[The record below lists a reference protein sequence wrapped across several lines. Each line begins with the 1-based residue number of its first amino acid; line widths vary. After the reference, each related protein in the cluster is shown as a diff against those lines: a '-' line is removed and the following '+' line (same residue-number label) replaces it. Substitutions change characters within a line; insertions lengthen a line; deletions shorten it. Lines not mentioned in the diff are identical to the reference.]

1 MTLEAVLTQVLNLL
15 QRQGWASYQTLR
27 RRFGLNEVALSAL
40 TQHLLA
46 TQPVTVDDTGTRL
59 VWQGELRPATGPTLT
74 ADVAPAAPSVG
85 GAAPWPRADDRRRA
99 MAPLIGRAQEVA
111 LLLARWARVQ
121 AGQGQVVGLHGEAGI
136 GKSRLVQ
143 VVSTHV
149 AGTPSK
155 QWACRGVPTLRY
167 SAFAPVLD
175 LLQQVLEDQPNDG
188 PAVKLQKLE
197 TLLASCPG
205 ALPDAVPLLATLLA

>member
-1 MTLEAVLTQVLNLL
+1 MTLEVVLTQVLNLL

-27 RRFGLNEVALSAL
+27 RRFGLDEAALAAL

-46 TQPVTVDDTGTRL
+46 TQPVAVDDTGTRL
-59 VWQGELRPATGPTLT
+59 VWQAELQPAAGPTLT
-74 ADVAPAAPSVG
+74 ADVAPAAPSVV
-85 GAAPWPRADDRRRA
+85 GAAPWPLADDRRRA
-99 MAPLIGRAQEVA
+99 MAPLIGRAQEVE

-121 AGQGQVVGLHGEAGI
+121 VGQGQVVGLHGEAGI

-149 AGTPSK
+149 AGTPYR

-167 SAFAPVLD
+167 S
-175 LLQQVLEDQPNDG
+175 
-188 PAVKLQKLE
+188 
-197 TLLASCPG
+197 
-205 ALPDAVPLLATLLA
+205 